1 MQKEDCFFLLE
12 GEEDISTKKIKTC
25 CVKCMQENKIEKA
38 WFWEGSKRGYGPF
51 LFKCDF
57 CEKTISEPEVQ

>member
-1 MQKEDCFFLLE
+1 MQKQDCFFIIDPNVDI
-12 GEEDISTKKIKTC
+12 EDRKIDIMC
-25 CVKCMQENKIEKA
+25 CECMHKHRLSNC

-57 CEKTISEPEVQ
+57 CGFIISKPEGT